1 MKGLKALVLAGGE
14 SKRMGS
20 PKMLLPFRGMTMV
33 ENVIASIKSSGID
46 EVFVVV
52 GAERDRISE
61 VLQKHNV
68 HTCFNINYREG
79 MLSSVIHGIKCLP
92 EPTSAV
98 LVFQGDE
105 PLISPLSTRKVIETY
120 HSTGKGLVV
129 PVYKGKR
136 GHPLLIDNKYFH
148 EIEMLDHSRGLR
160 NLSERHP
167 DDIAEAETD
176 DPGILKDF
184 DTFEEYTNEINQIS

>member
-52 GAERDRISE
+52 GAERDRISG

>member
-52 GAERDRISE
+52 GAERDRISG

-120 HSTGKGLVV
+120 HSTGKGLVI